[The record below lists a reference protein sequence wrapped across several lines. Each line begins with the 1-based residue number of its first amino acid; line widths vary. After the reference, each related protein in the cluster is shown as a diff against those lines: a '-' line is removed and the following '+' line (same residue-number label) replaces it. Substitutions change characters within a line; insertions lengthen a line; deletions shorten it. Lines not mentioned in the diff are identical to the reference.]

1 MSFVLKEVRVNC
13 RFVLNIFR
21 SLFCL
26 VCVLFTYLDLF
37 IYLRLLGPSP
47 LISKPNCPIHSSN
60 TPLPK
65 TPKITPHF
73 FSHTRHACLLG
84 ENSLHDY
91 FTMLPLAWSPHL
103 PSVSFSYIPSL
114 NHCYHFGPLASEN
127 SRSTR
132 SRLPPITIQDLPTLR
147 KNEGKSWEGSSY

>member
-1 MSFVLKEVRVNC
+1 MLNVILFLIYLLRQC
-13 RFVLNIFR
+13 RFLLNIFR

-84 ENSLHDY
+84 ENSLHVY
-91 FTMLPLAWSPHL
+91 FTMLPLARLFLIH
-103 PSVSFSYIPSL
+103 
-114 NHCYHFGPLASEN
+114 PLAKPLLSFHPTCIWKPPPYTTIVA
-127 SRSTR
+127 SHQRKKTR
-132 SRLPPITIQDLPTLR
+132 LAPI
-147 KNEGKSWEGSSY
+147 